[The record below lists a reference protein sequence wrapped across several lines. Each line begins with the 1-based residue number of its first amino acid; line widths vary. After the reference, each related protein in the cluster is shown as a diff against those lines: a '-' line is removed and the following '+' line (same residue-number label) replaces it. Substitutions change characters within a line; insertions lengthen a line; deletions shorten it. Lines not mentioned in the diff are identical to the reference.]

1 MEKLYE
7 SWLSKVSRA
16 QKNLI
21 SIEKIF
27 KVCNFS
33 NLYTTSILSVIY

>member
-27 KVCNFS
+27 KVCNF
-33 NLYTTSILSVIY
+33 YTTSILSVIY